1 VLEAVSEECNPMN
14 QIRRFTTLGA
24 VGLLLAL
31 GTPRAL
37 EAAESPRIDVEEYTL
52 PNGMRFLLFE
62 RHESP
67 TVVAGWVA
75 RVGSVNE
82 HPGITGISHLF
93 EHMMFKGTRVIGTKD
108 IDADLRI
115 MEEQERLRAEMRQEE
130 ALLRERL
137 RDGAIDDMSDPRNWS
152 ERYRELRKQFDALVE
167 KQRATL
173 IKDHMDQIYTRNGGE
188 ALNAGTT
195 EDSTLYFVRLPAN
208 RLELWAWL
216 ESDRLLNPVFR
227 EFYSERDV
235 VREERRLRT
244 ESTPLGKFDEAFNA
258 MFWEAHPYRW
268 PVVGWP
274 SDLEAITKAEADAYF
289 ATYYAPNNVTG
300 VLVGDFTKAQVK
312 PLLERYFGRLPHGK
326 TEPPPVVT
334 LEPEQLAEK
343 RFNAEAET
351 SPTVRIWWKGVGFGH
366 RDVAALD
373 LLTDV
378 LSGRT
383 GRLYKG
389 LVEGRKLANSCGASI
404 DPKKYAGSIQLECV
418 VKDGQQPAAV
428 EQAVY
433 EEMAKLAEEPI
444 GGQELEKVKNQ
455 AKANAYRRL
464 SSPFFI
470 ALQLMVYEGLG
481 DWRHINSYADKV
493 DAVSAADLQRVAKAY
508 FTRESRSVGTF
519 LRKQGGAP
527 EDPELA
533 ALPPQ
538 AQAMVRQ
545 SLQQIEAQTDPA
557 QLQQGIAQMET
568 AAAQMPAEMK
578 PAFELVLKRARE
590 RLAALQKAQ

>member
-1 VLEAVSEECNPMN
+1 MN
-14 QIRRFTTLGA
+14 LTCRLAALGA
-24 VGLLLAL
+24 AGLLLAP

-37 EAAESPRIDVEEYTL
+37 EAAEAPRIEVEELAL

-82 HPGITGISHLF
+82 RPGITGISHLF

-108 IDADLRI
+108 IDADLRL
-115 MEEQERLRAEMRQEE
+115 MQEQERLRAEMRVEE
-130 ALLRERL
+130 ALLRDRL
-137 RDGAIDDMSDPRNWS
+137 RNGEIADMSDPQGWS
-152 ERYRELRKQFDALVE
+152 ERYRELRQRFDALVE
-167 KQRATL
+167 QQRAT
-173 IKDHMDQIYTRNGGE
+173 IVKDHMDQIYTRNGGE

-195 EDSTLYFVRLPAN
+195 EDSTLYFVRLPSN

-258 MFWEAHPYRW
+258 MFWEAHPYGW

-274 SDLEAITKAEADAYF
+274 SDLEAITQAESDAYF
-289 ATYYAPNNVTG
+289 ATYYAPNNLTG
-300 VLVGDFTKAQVK
+300 VLVGDFRTAEVK
-312 PLLERYFGRLPHGK
+312 PLLERYFGRLERGRS
-326 TEPPPVVT
+326 EPPPVVT

-351 SPTVRIWWKGVGFGH
+351 SPTVRLWWKGVAFGH

-404 DPKKYAGSIQLECV
+404 DAKRYAGSIQLECV

-433 EEMAKLAEEPI
+433 EELAKLGAEPVGE
-444 GGQELEKVKNQ
+444 QELQKVRNQ

-470 ALQLMVYEGLG
+470 AIQLMVYESLG
-481 DWRHINSYADKV
+481 DWRHINTYADKV
-493 DAVSAADLQRVAKAY
+493 DAVSAADLQRVAQTY
-508 FTRESRSVGTF
+508 FTKESRSVGTF
-519 LRKQGGAP
+519 LRKQGAAP

-533 ALPPQ
+533 ALAPQ
-538 AQAMVRQ
+538 AQAMARQ
-545 SLQQIEAQTDPA
+545 SLQQIAALTDPA
-557 QLQQGIAQMET
+557 QLAQGIAQME
-568 AAAQMPAEMK
+568 AAATQLPAEMK